1 MKKKE
6 ISDLINLLTYIW
18 IKWIDNHIVSNDTT
32 KSYLIRRKAGERCER
47 LQSLR
52 QETIKRIN
60 KEFEIK
66 YE

>member
-18 IKWIDNHIVSNDTT
+18 IKWIDNHEISNDST
-32 KSYLIRRKAGERCER
+32 KSYSIRRKAGERCEK

-52 QETIKRIN
+52 QEIIKRIN
-60 KEFEIK
+60 IEFEMK
-66 YE
+66 L